1 MSSRSLSA
9 GLGLLLVTTAVLAQG
24 APPAAR
30 PYKVPPNLLTYFKK
44 WYPQLDDEHLVVK
57 LQETPDGPLGQIDVF
72 GKLPPTPD
80 VAALKGEDRVRAT
93 ALAFIADQAAL
104 FDIPYLADLKEIGL
118 KTSDEGRS
126 RVVYGRSIGS
136 LPLAGWSVS
145 VDVDA
150 DGVIVLVGASL
161 LPVSPQLL
169 RAVAEKTIS
178 GDEAKQIV
186 ERDLARG
193 KKEGALSISEPE
205 LGALYRPPYVWWGV
219 RGALPDRPAFSYVI
233 DAFTGEIT
241 NKSCTAVASTIGG
254 DICQ

>member
-1 MSSRSLSA
+1 MPSRSLLA
-9 GLGLLLVTTAVLAQG
+9 VLGLLLVTTALAQG

-44 WYPQLDDEHLVVK
+44 WYPQLDDEHLVVT
-57 LQETPDGPLGQIDVF
+57 LQETPDGPLGQISVY

-104 FDIPYLADLKEIGL
+104 FDIPDLADLKEIGL
-118 KTSDEGRS
+118 KTNDEGRS
-126 RVVYGRSIGS
+126 RVAYVRSIGS

-150 DGVIVLVGASL
+150 DGVIVLVHADL
-161 LPVSPQLL
+161 QPVSLQLL
-169 RAVAEKTIS
+169 RAVGERTIA

-193 KKEGALSISEPE
+193 KKEEGALSISEPE
-205 LGALYRPPYVWWGV
+205 LGAIYRPPYVVWGV
-219 RGALPDRPAFSYVI
+219 RGALPGRPAFSYVI

-241 NKSCTAVASTIGG
+241 NKSCTAVTSTIGG